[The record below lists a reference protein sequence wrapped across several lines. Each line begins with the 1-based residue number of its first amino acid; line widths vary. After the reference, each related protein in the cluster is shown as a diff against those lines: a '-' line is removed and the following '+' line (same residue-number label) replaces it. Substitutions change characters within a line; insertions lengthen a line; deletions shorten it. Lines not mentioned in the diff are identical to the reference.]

1 MTWLRI
7 FVIIAFVVLFLFWA
21 GHNLNNVVSINN
33 FKGDTIATTPLWIV
47 VLISVSFGMFFMGI
61 LGIAQEFRDKS
72 IIRKLNNKIEK
83 QQQELASLRNLPI
96 SDEISM
102 DEDMEEE
109 PEQEVSP
116 PDENE
121 SQINV

>member
-7 FVIIAFVVLFLFWA
+7 FVIVAFVVLFLFWA

-61 LGIAQEFRDKS
+61 LGIVQEFRDKS
-72 IIRKLNNKIEK
+72 IIRKLNIKIEK

-96 SDEISM
+96 SDEMSM
-102 DEDMEEE
+102 DDDIEEE
-109 PEQEVSP
+109 PEKEVSP

-121 SQINV
+121 S